1 MDQQT
6 REALVAQLTQLLTA
20 GNAHATFE
28 QAVADLP
35 APLRNQAVPDVPYT
49 IWHLV
54 EHVRIARWDI
64 VEFCLDPAHE
74 SPKWPEGYWPD
85 KSLAV
90 DEAGWQAAL
99 AQIQHDRQRFIALLE
114 NPTTDLFQPL
124 PHGDGQNLL
133 REALLI
139 ADHTSYHTGEIVLVR
154 RLLHAWH

>member
-6 REALVAQLTQLLTA
+6 RASLVTELTKLFTG

-35 APLRNQAVPDVPYT
+35 AALRNQPVPDVPYT

-54 EHVRIARWDI
+54 EHIRIAQWDI
-64 VEFCLDPAHE
+64 VEFCLNPAHE
-74 SPKWPEGYWPD
+74 SPEWPKGYWPD
-85 KSLAV
+85 KTLAV

-99 AQIQHDRQRFIALLE
+99 TQIQHDQQRFVELLE
-114 NPTTDLFQPL
+114 SPATDLFAPL
-124 PHGDGQNLL
+124 PHGDGQNVF

-139 ADHTSYHTGEIVLVR
+139 GDHAAYHTGEIILVR

>member
-6 REALVAQLTQLLTA
+6 RTSLITELTKLLTA

-28 QAVADLP
+28 QAIADLP
-35 APLRNQAVPDVPYT
+35 PPLRNQTVPDVPYT

-54 EHVRIARWDI
+54 EHIRIAQWDI
-64 VEFCLDPAHE
+64 VEFCLDPSHQ
-74 SPKWPEGYWPD
+74 SPKWPDEYWPD

-99 AQIQHDRQRFIALLE
+99 AQIKQDRQRFIALLE
-114 NPTTDLFQPL
+114 DKQTDLFKPL
-124 PHGDGQNLL
+124 PHGDGQNIF

-139 ADHTSYHTGEIVLVR
+139 GDHAAYHTGEIILIR